1 MERLDKFLASR
12 GCGTRS
18 QVKQQLK
25 AGRIR
30 VNGQVLRDGSVKI
43 DPSAD
48 VVFLDQKQVTGSS
61 DRYYMLHKP
70 AGYIT
75 ASRDREAPVVL
86 DLFPAELRRDLIPVG
101 RLDID
106 TEGLLLLTTD
116 GALCHRLLSPR
127 HHAVK
132 VYEAVVSGRI
142 AEDAGVRFREGLDI
156 GDEKRTLPAE
166 LSVTGILSGD
176 NGEELTLVRIELT
189 EGRYH
194 QVKRMIHAV
203 GGHVEYLKR
212 TAMGG
217 VLLDPGLEKG
227 RFRELTEEE
236 IHALKSFKRDE

>member
-1 MERLDKFLASR
+1 MMERLDKFLASA
-12 GCGTRS
+12 GYGTRS
-18 QVKQQLK
+18 QVKTFLK
-25 AGRIR
+25 QGRIR
-30 VNGQVLRDGSVKI
+30 VNGQVMKDGSLKI
-43 DPSAD
+43 DPNTD
-48 VVFLDQKQVTGSS
+48 EILFDQGRVTASS

-75 ASRDREAPVVL
+75 ASRDRSAPVVL
-86 DLFPAELRRDLIPVG
+86 DLLPEDLRKDLIPVG

-132 VYEAVVSGRI
+132 VYEAVVSGMLS
-142 AEDAGVRFREGLDI
+142 EDAAARFREGLDI
-156 GDEKRTLPAE
+156 GDEKKTLPAE
-166 LSVTGILSGD
+166 LSVTGCSSGAD
-176 NGEELTLVRIELT
+176 GEERTLVRIELR

-212 TAMGG
+212 ISMGG
-217 VLLDPGLEKG
+217 VVLDPRLEKG
-227 RFRELTEEE
+227 KYRELSTEEIE
-236 IHALKSFKRDE
+236 TLKQI